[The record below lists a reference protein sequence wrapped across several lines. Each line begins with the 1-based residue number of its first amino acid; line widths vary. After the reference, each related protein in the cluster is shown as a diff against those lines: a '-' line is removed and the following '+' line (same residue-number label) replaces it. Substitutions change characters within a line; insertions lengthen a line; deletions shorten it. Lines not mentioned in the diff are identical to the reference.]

1 MAAETI
7 TVNGLDL
14 RSVATNI
21 ESLAGLLTTP
31 ARRGSNIEVPGR
43 HGAIPTA
50 NKRYGVG
57 EVVLPLWVK
66 GVGSSGVTGSD
77 DAQVTEFYANLDRIL
92 QAFHAGTVVVDHTLP
107 DGSVRRALCELL
119 EPVAFSREPASP
131 LFGRA
136 SVALTI
142 PGAFWFELNNQT
154 HTATLTNGGSTAA
167 TPFAGATAPMD
178 ELTLT
183 FGPGSNPEL
192 GQGPV
197 FFAYDGIIGSGQTLV
212 VNTGSWTASGTGG
225 LVVDY
230 SKLRHGGSPRWFE
243 MSPEDPAP
251 TLNLLH
257 TGGGSMSV
265 TVTGK
270 RHFLTG

>member
-1 MAAETI
+1 MAESL
-7 TVNGLDL
+7 TVNG
-14 RSVATNI
+14 V
-21 ESLAGLLTTP
+21 SLETHAFMLTDASGLMTAP
-31 ARRGSNIEVPGR
+31 ARRGENISVPGR
-43 HGAIPTA
+43 HGRIPTRG
-50 NKRYGVG
+50 KRYEQG
-57 EVVLPLWVK
+57 EIVLNVWVD
-66 GVGSSGVTGSD
+66 GCLADGSIPGESNALRQFELRRD
-77 DAQVTEFYANLDRIL
+77 EIL
-92 QAFHAGTVVVDHTLP
+92 RAFHAETVVVDYTP
-107 DGSVRRALCELL
+107 DSGLTRRALCEVADVLDFTRIGA
-119 EPVAFSREPASP
+119 EPLARV
-131 LFGRA
+131 

-142 PGAFWFELNNQT
+142 PQTFWFELHNQT
-154 HTATLTNGGSTAA
+154 HTASLANGGSTAA

-183 FGPGSNPEL
+183 FGPGNNPEL

-197 FFAYDGIIGSGQTLV
+197 FFAYDGVIGSGQTLV

-243 MSPEDPAP
+243 MTPEDPAP